1 MGGYFDERIFFFRK
15 SIQFIDKHTRTC
27 GWELKTH
34 VWNMQLWKSTIFLYY
49 FKIFQLKVEKDVF
62 AGATSWEDKEYF
74 TNVAENIINAVKSGQ
89 TEYDAN
95 VLSKVVYN
103 PNNRGLNL

>member
-15 SIQFIDKHTRTC
+15 SIQFIDKHTC
-27 GWELKTH
+27 SWELKTH
-34 VWNMQLWKSTIFLYY
+34 VWKYNCENQLYFYII

-103 PNNRGLNL
+103 PNNQGP